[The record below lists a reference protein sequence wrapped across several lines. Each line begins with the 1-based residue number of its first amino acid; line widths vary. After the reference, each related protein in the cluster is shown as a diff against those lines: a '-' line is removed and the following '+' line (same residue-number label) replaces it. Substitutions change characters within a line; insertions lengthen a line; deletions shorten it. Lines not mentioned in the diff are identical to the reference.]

1 MALGFPVLVNHPVA
15 LIEVLL
21 DLGVKMIHGLG
32 QGAPSPI
39 GVVVDVVF
47 PEIGLIDAVPVSLL
61 VEFIY
66 KRIGTSDCF
75 PLNGWGVIKM
85 TERLVCFISV

>member
-21 DLGVKMIHGLG
+21 DLGIEMIRGLG
-32 QGAPSPI
+32 QVAISPP

-47 PEIGLIDAVPVSLL
+47 PEVVLIDAVPVSLL

-66 KRIGTSDCF
+66 RQ
-75 PLNGWGVIKM
+75 
-85 TERLVCFISV
+85 